1 MISYEV
7 ALGLILIS
15 LILSTSSLNFLLWVK
30 VQKYQGVLLFPLILV
45 GFMYL
50 VCCVAETNRAPFDLT
65 EGESELVSG
74 FNVEYPGMTFALFF
88 LAEYAHIIFT
98 GFLFSTVFLGG
109 WVGILGPLISLSSK
123 ACFII
128 VFFI

>member
-15 LILSTSSLNFLLWVK
+15 LILSTSTLNFLLWVK
-30 VQKYQGVLLFPLILV
+30 VQKFQGIFLFPLALIA
-45 GFMYL
+45 FMYL

-98 GFLFSTVFLGG
+98 GFLFSIVFLGG
-109 WVGILGPLISLSSK
+109 YSETFNWAVSLSFKS
-123 ACFII
+123 CFIV